1 MEYQENLR
9 VEDVFSNETYRKLKD
24 QNFHLRIKLMFLDGC
39 LTKKETELKEK
50 EFDNCILKNQNAVL
64 KKQLKFLNKLLN
76 LKYKEL
82 QNNKQYE
89 NILKEIEQRIIKIQK
104 SINPFE
110 CEELKI
116 DWEVTRKNGNN

>member
-1 MEYQENLR
+1 
-9 VEDVFSNETYRKLKD
+9 
-24 QNFHLRIKLMFLDGC
+24 MFLDGY
-39 LTKKETELKEK
+39 LTEKETELKEK
-50 EFDNCILKNQNAVL
+50 EFENCKLKNQNTIL

-89 NILKEIEQRIIKIQK
+89 NILKEIKQKIIKIQK

-110 CEELKI
+110 SEELKI